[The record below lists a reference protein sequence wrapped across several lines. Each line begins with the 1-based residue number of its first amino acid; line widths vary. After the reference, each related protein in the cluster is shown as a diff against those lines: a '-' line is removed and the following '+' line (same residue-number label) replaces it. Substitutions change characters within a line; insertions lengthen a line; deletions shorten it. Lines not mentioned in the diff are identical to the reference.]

1 MKRLALYAVAFSG
14 VAVAGSAAYVSVQDS
29 GGKLE
34 AYETLRQQV
43 NEIEHYSKMS
53 KLELLKIQQ
62 GVVLNYGAVSEY
74 EGRIEKLIAIVRNSP
89 AIVSDT
95 SGAYF
100 ELESFIQSRLA
111 ENASIER
118 FKSVAAL
125 LRNAETNYTEQS
137 RALLQDIAKTQRLDD
152 AMTRWIRRYIEIGE
166 ASRIG
171 NVSANIL
178 KNELASAV
186 DTDIGT
192 AWERATPG
200 DEAVGYGI
208 QTIVMGDQLRKIVDD
223 IFSEYY
229 KDDYLNLLKG
239 IDTQI
244 KLHGEAVRTKKVY
257 FAGSIALLCVLVL
270 VVMGM
275 FIHAMRQLRD
285 AKVELEVRV
294 DARTRELSTK
304 SDELERYRDE
314 LEQQVNERTR
324 QLHVKAQ
331 DLVTALIKAQQAS
344 KLQKDFVS
352 MISHEFR
359 TPVAIIDMAAQRILR
374 KKQALLDGNAIE
386 EFANGVRRN
395 VQRLTGLIDRTL
407 TLSKFEEG
415 KIDLSPQSFDLAHLL
430 DTICIQQRKLD
441 PETPIHIQ
449 FEPDLPSIVG
459 DRQMLEQVFTNL
471 IGNAV
476 KYSPDNTAVVVRAS
490 RQEGQVRVEVI
501 DQGIGI
507 PEKEMSKLFERYFR
521 ASNARV
527 IAGTGL
533 GLSITKEMVA
543 LHNGSLRVVTAE
555 GKGSAFIV
563 TLPMEGPNSSQAM
576 ERGNVA

>member
-1 MKRLALYAVAFSG
+1 
-14 VAVAGSAAYVSVQDS
+14 
-29 GGKLE
+29 
-34 AYETLRQQV
+34 V

-53 KLELLKIQQ
+53 KLELLKIQH
-62 GVVLNYGAVSEY
+62 GIVLHYGTVSDY
-74 EGRIEKLIAIVRNSP
+74 VRRIESLIAVIRSSPVIVT
-89 AIVSDT
+89 DT
-95 SGAYF
+95 SGTYF
-100 ELESFIQSRLA
+100 ELESFIQSRLT

-137 RALLQDIAKTQRLDD
+137 RALLREIAKTQRVDD
-152 AMTRWIRRYIEIGE
+152 AMTLWIRRYLEIED
-166 ASRIG
+166 ASRVG
-171 NVSANIL
+171 NALSGIPRNA
-178 KNELASAV
+178 LASAA
-186 DTDIGT
+186 DTDIGI
-192 AWERATPG
+192 AWEKATPG
-200 DEAVGYGI
+200 DEAIAHGH
-208 QTIVMGDQLRKIVDD
+208 QTIAMGDQLRDIVDD
-223 IFSEYY
+223 IFSEHT
-229 KDDYLNLLKG
+229 KDDYLNLLKR

-244 KLHGEAVRTKKVY
+244 KLHGEALRVKKIY

-275 FIHAMRQLRD
+275 LIHAMRQLSE
-285 AKVELEVRV
+285 AKFELEARV

-331 DLVTALIKAQQAS
+331 DLVTALIKEQHAS
-344 KLQKDFVS
+344 RLQKDFVS

-374 KKQALLDGNAIE
+374 KKQALLDGNAVE

-407 TLSKFEEG
+407 TLSKFDEG
-415 KIDLSPQSFDLAHLL
+415 KIDLSPQRFDLAHLL
-430 DTICIQQRKLD
+430 DTICVQQRKLD
-441 PETPIHIQ
+441 PSTPIHIQ
-449 FEPDLPSIVG
+449 VEPELPSIVG
-459 DRQMLEQVFTNL
+459 DMQLLEQVFTNL

-476 KYSPDNTAVVVRAS
+476 KYSPDKSAVVVRAGHE
-490 RQEGQVRVEVI
+490 EGQVRVEVI

-507 PEKEMSKLFERYFR
+507 PEKETSKLFERYFR

-533 GLSITKEMVA
+533 GLSITKEMVE

-563 TLPMEGPNSSQAM
+563 TLPVEGPNSNQAI